1 MLKKTT
7 LSILEMLI
15 KRQPVLSV
23 CLDAFL
29 SSIEALYACYS
40 KQHKLLV
47 CGNGGSAADSEHIVG
62 ELMKGFLLPRKL
74 KRAVQDQFEFMFPED
89 AAYFIKNLQ
98 GSLPALSLVNPIA
111 FNTAFANDQAPN
123 LCFAQQ
129 VLGLGNAGDVF
140 LGISTSGYSENVIYA
155 AKVAKIRDLTV
166 LALTGQDGGELEAV
180 ADICIKVPETET
192 YRIQE
197 YHVMIYH
204 MLCAAVENEI
214 FGKS

>member
-7 LSILEMLI
+7 LSIIETLI
-15 KRQPVLSV
+15 KRQPILSV

-29 SSIEALYACYS
+29 SSVEVLDACYS
-40 KQHKLLV
+40 KQQKLLV

-74 KRAVQDQFEFMFPED
+74 KRAVQDQFEFMFPDD
-89 AAYFIKNLQ
+89 AAYFIENLQ

-111 FNTAFANDQAPN
+111 FNTAFANDQASN
-123 LCFAQQ
+123 LSFAQQ

-155 AKVAKIRDLTV
+155 AKVAKVRDLTV
-166 LALTGQDGGELEAV
+166 LALTGQVGGELEAV
-180 ADICIKVPETET
+180 ADICIQVQERET
-192 YRIQE
+192 YKVQE

-204 MLCAAVENEI
+204 MLCAAIENEI

>member
-7 LSILEMLI
+7 LSIIEMLI
-15 KRQPVLSV
+15 KRQPALSV

-29 SSIEALYACYS
+29 SSVEALYACYS

-111 FNTAFANDQAPN
+111 FNTAFANDQASN
-123 LCFAQQ
+123 LSFAQQ

-204 MLCAAVENEI
+204 MLCAAIENEI